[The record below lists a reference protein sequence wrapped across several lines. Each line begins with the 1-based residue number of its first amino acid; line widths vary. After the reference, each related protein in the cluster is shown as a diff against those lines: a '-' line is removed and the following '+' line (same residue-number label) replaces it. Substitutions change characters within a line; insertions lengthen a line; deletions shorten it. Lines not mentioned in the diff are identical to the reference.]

1 LFEKPAMTQPVVA
14 KKKGFRLFNYFGE
27 IYNELKKVVWLT
39 RREIVYLT
47 GLVIIVTIIASAVLG
62 GLDYSFSQLVGK
74 VFLR

>member
-1 LFEKPAMTQPVVA
+1 MTQPTVT

-27 IYNELKKVVWLT
+27 IINELKKVVWLT

-47 GLVIIVTIIASAVLG
+47 GLVLIVTIIAGIILG
-62 GLDYSFSQLVGK
+62 ALDYGFSTLVSK